1 MNKLGG
7 LKQHGA
13 IDPMGGVLRDKP
25 DHAAGYMETG
35 PVGKRVPLAKGADS
49 KSAMIDGPYGG
60 KVKA

>member
-7 LKQHGA
+7 LKSHGG

-25 DHAAGYMETG
+25 DHSAGVADMG
-35 PVGKRVPLAKGADS
+35 PMGRSVPVAKCGHKGS
-49 KSAMIDGPYGG
+49 MIDGPYGG